1 MTHVRGDCPARVPN
15 LGPGC
20 EQTGEN
26 LAQALSPRTDG
37 PALARRVPR
46 RSGPGRRRE
55 AEPDPASD
63 NRVARAVE
71 SCCGSAGPAR
81 RSGAA
86 TSESPHLG
94 SRSGEQPREYAAGR
108 VGSSAR
114 QRRNA
119 PVRADGRTAARLARG
134 AASPMGRRGLRLGPR
149 GREECGRGS
158 RRGGAR
164 GTPEARAV
172 IESSESA
179 SAETPRGKLRP
190 ASAQIAPTA
199 SSRAP
204 SEGRFSATGAQKSW
218 HTRLCETLRDGCGT
232 NPRFYWGARKLN
244 TAPSDQKF

>member
-1 MTHVRGDCPARVPN
+1 MDPRSRV
-15 LGPGC
+15 
-20 EQTGEN
+20 
-26 LAQALSPRTDG
+26 ALRAG
-37 PALARRVPR
+37 
-46 RSGPGRRRE
+46 SGPGRRRE

-119 PVRADGRTAARLARG
+119 PVRAAGRTATRLARG

-149 GREECGRGS
+149 GREECGRGP

-172 IESSESA
+172 IASSEA
-179 SAETPRGKLRP
+179 AAAETPRGKPRP
-190 ASAQIAPTA
+190 SSAQISPTA

-204 SEGRFSATGAQKSW
+204 SHPGSGLSRGSLPGHASRGCLHGRRPE
-218 HTRLCETLRDGCGT
+218 RLGDRH
-232 NPRFYWGARKLN
+232 GARG
-244 TAPSDQKF
+244 

>member
-1 MTHVRGDCPARVPN
+1 MESDLLEIKRDVGTLRREAEAKVKAQCVDCPARVPN

-20 EQTGEN
+20 EGAREESVGEIC
-26 LAQALSPRTDG
+26 ADEGRGFPRGVSAEADSDDSMT
-37 PALARRVPR
+37 ARA
-46 RSGPGRRRE
+46 S
-55 AEPDPASD
+55 ASD

-119 PVRADGRTAARLARG
+119 PVRAAGRTAARLARG

-149 GREECGRGS
+149 GREDCGRGS

-164 GTPEARAV
+164 CTPEQRGRLTSSQTFLTYRGVNALAESV
-172 IESSESA
+172 IGA
-179 SAETPRGKLRP
+179 SVIKC
-190 ASAQIAPTA
+190 
-199 SSRAP
+199 
-204 SEGRFSATGAQKSW
+204 W
-218 HTRLCETLRDGCGT
+218 
-232 NPRFYWGARKLN
+232 
-244 TAPSDQKF
+244 